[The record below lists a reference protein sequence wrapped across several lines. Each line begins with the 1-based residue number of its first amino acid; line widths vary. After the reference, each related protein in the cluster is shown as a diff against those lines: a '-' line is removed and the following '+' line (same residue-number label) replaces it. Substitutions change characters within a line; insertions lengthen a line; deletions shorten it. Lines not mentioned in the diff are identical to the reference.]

1 MTTTHELSPSI
12 INPEIPKTPEEKLA
26 LYRQCMATIAMGGV
40 VEGVLPL
47 HVTQDCAVQIGR
59 ALRAVEVRQSGL

>member
-1 MTTTHELSPSI
+1 MTMTHESVPSI
-12 INPEIPKTPEEKLA
+12 INPEIPNTPEEKLA
-26 LYRQCMATIAMGGV
+26 LYRQCMATIAVGGV

-59 ALRAVEVRQSGL
+59 ALRAAEIPQAGL

>member
-1 MTTTHELSPSI
+1 MTTIHESLPSI

-26 LYRQCMATIAMGGV
+26 LYRQCMATIAVGGV

-59 ALRAVEVRQSGL
+59 ALRAVEIPQSGF

>member
-1 MTTTHELSPSI
+1 MTTTHESLPSI
-12 INPEIPKTPEEKLA
+12 INPEIPKTSEEKLA
-26 LYRQCMATIAMGGV
+26 LYRQCMATIAVGGV

-59 ALRAVEVRQSGL
+59 ALRAAEIPRSAF